1 MNYKGLS
8 FIYFCVFKKMF
19 LEYKPPPDYGYV
31 QEHCDYQPV
40 EECKMVVRTVSL
52 HLYLFWL
59 VGYVIQK
66 RIFPILNTL

>member
-52 HLYLFWL
+52 HLYLFW
-59 VGYVIQK
+59 IMH
-66 RIFPILNTL
+66 PIT